1 MPSFIYQTK
10 MNFVRIVLRNKK
22 FFIFDLALPVI
33 FYLLYT
39 KILSSGMPANQ
50 MSVWKVDYL
59 VSMMVFSCLLGSII
73 TVSNTLLEDHTS
85 EFDLLV
91 DISPLPKI
99 QYYASLVVV
108 FLTLNLISVV
118 TLSLVGIFVN
128 NVNLPIAKLILVVI
142 SSLLG
147 TLPLII
153 IGILISKFKNPSTI
167 NLLNGMVFPVAMIS
181 GLWWPLSTLPSWLQT
196 VGKMLPTYAI
206 SEINKSIIQNQTIQL
221 SNIFNLISW
230 LFILIIITLAIT
242 KLPQHG
248 ELQSE

>member
-50 MSVWKVDYL
+50 MAAWKVDYL

-99 QYYASLVVV
+99 HYYASLVVV

-118 TLSLVGIFVN
+118 TLSLVGIYVN

-167 NLLNGMVFPVAMIS
+167 NLLNGMAFPVAMIS

-221 SNIFNLISW
+221 SNIFNLVSW
-230 LFILIIITLAIT
+230 LFILIIITLATT